1 MKRSFITVCLTG
13 MFILLVSVPAA
24 IAQKAKDIF
33 NPAIPLT
40 YFGVDFSEVR
50 VMGEPATKASDLPNL
65 FKGINSQV
73 LNEAKKYDLPGTF
86 HRSTVATNISAVQA
100 KCATLNTAAIKSDN
114 VNDINRLKKE
124 DVYKIVKGYDFGNNK
139 GTGVLFI
146 MVGMSKPA
154 KEASMYVTFF
164 DIASKKVLLTEQLT
178 GKGGGFGFRNYW
190 LTSLLNVIEKI
201 EKTKYNEWKAG
212 NP

>member
-1 MKRSFITVCLTG
+1 MKRFYVPGYLTG
-13 MFILLVSVPAA
+13 MFILLVSVQSV

-40 YFGVDFSEVR
+40 YFGVDFSEAR
-50 VMGEPATKASDLPNL
+50 VMGEPVTKASDLPNL

-86 HRSTVATNISAVQA
+86 HRSTVATDISAAQA
-100 KCATLNTAAIKSDN
+100 KCARIDPATIKSDN
-114 VNDINRLKKE
+114 INDINRLKKE
-124 DVYKIVKGYDFGNNK
+124 DVYRIVKGYDFGNHK

-146 MVGMSKPA
+146 MGGMSKA
-154 KEASMYVTFF
+154 TKEASMYVTFF
-164 DIASKKVLLTEQLT
+164 DIATKKVLLTEQLT
-178 GKGGGFGFRNYW
+178 GKGGGFSFRNYW
-190 LTSLLNVIEKI
+190 LTSVFNVMEKI
-201 EKTKYNEWKAG
+201 KKTKYNEWKAS